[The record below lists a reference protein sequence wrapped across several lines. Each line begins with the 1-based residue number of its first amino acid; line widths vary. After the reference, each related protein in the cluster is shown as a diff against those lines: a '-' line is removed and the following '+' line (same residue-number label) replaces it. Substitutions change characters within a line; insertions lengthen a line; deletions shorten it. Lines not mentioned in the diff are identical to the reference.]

1 MCVACLLWPYFLA
14 ITYPRS
20 PYGWADFHSHI
31 CSTRT
36 DRVLR
41 LRETFLIQ
49 MNDFERLLEIKLR
62 LLLDPVSATPAP
74 PRGRAVRL
82 RIDSVPAPIELTL
95 VAENLAVPV
104 EVFA

>member
-1 MCVACLLWPYFLA
+1 M
-14 ITYPRS
+14 
-20 PYGWADFHSHI
+20 
-31 CSTRT
+31 
-36 DRVLR
+36 
-41 LRETFLIQ
+41 REAFLIQ